1 MTGYAKKTERFLAA
15 VLVMMLMFWFPGELA
30 VCASESL
37 AASANSAGSYESVPG
52 LCIAEDTANN
62 IYRPAVVFS
71 MNTSKT
77 SGAGVYTAYYENDA
91 EGAVISVQGYP
102 ASYVETIEH
111 KISFWYI
118 SEEAAGD
125 ASAAAVLYYP
135 VKGEE
140 IHAYYYDSSVSIA
153 GSVTQIKECRTADD
167 ESYTLIV
174 DPVPEIAYHPG
185 MLLNG
190 NGELVGILLSDT
202 VAFTEFF
209 SEEIFESGSVSPD
222 SGSPDSGSGGEEDG
236 GNAGGGSQDRGND
249 GAGSQDRGKDGAGSE
264 GRGNDGIGIY
274 LLLAAVLVCIGIV
287 VGMVFGKKKNTGKK
301 DGGDQIDDT
310 FPSFHLD
317 TPDYPAP
324 AAFDDFRSDSVSPMN
339 PPGDGNKKKLFLAC
353 SGGYMD
359 GRLYP
364 IGDEPITIGRGNPG
378 QLVICYPGDT
388 PGVSRNHARL
398 YKERGRLMLM
408 DCNSSNGTYV
418 KNVGKIPPMQ
428 PRELKVGDVFYIGE
442 KKNRFEIKL

>member
-1 MTGYAKKTERFLAA
+1 M
-15 VLVMMLMFWFPGELA
+15 
-30 VCASESL
+30 
-37 AASANSAGSYESVPG
+37 
-52 LCIAEDTANN
+52 
-62 IYRPAVVFS
+62 
-71 MNTSKT
+71 
-77 SGAGVYTAYYENDA
+77 
-91 EGAVISVQGYP
+91 
-102 ASYVETIEH
+102 
-111 KISFWYI
+111 
-118 SEEAAGD
+118 
-125 ASAAAVLYYP
+125 
-135 VKGEE
+135 KGEE
-140 IHAYYYDSSVSIA
+140 IHAYYYDSSVGIA
-153 GSVTQIKECRTADD
+153 SSATKITECQVVGD
-167 ESYTLIV
+167 ERYALIV
-174 DPVPEIAYHPG
+174 EPVSDIAYNPG

-202 VAFTEFF
+202 VAFTEFLD
-209 SEEIFESGSVSPD
+209 EEIFEGG
-222 SGSPDSGSGGEEDG
+222 SGSPNSGSDGEEEG
-236 GNAGGGSQDRGND
+236 GNAGGGSPDRGND
-249 GAGSQDRGKDGAGSE
+249 GAGSPDSGS
-264 GRGNDGIGIY
+264 GGIGIY
-274 LLLAAVLVCIGIV
+274 LLLAAVLVCIGVV
-287 VGMVFGKKKNTGKK
+287 VGMVFGKKKHTGKK
-301 DGGDQIDDT
+301 DREEQIDDT

-324 AAFDDFRSDSVSPMN
+324 AACDEFRSDSVSPMN

-364 IGDEPITIGRGNPG
+364 IGNQPITIGRGNPA